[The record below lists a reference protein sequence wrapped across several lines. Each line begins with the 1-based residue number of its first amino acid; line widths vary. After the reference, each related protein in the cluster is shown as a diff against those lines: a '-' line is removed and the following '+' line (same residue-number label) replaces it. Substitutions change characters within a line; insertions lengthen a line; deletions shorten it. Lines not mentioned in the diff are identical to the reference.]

1 MMTRT
6 YKRESG
12 RTIKFLLI
20 AAGVLASLAYLASLK
35 DRPAVSELVLE
46 SKAAILLD
54 IGTGEV
60 LYEKNADEAMPPA
73 SMSKLMTEL
82 IVLDL
87 ASKGELPWNEQVV
100 TSRYAA
106 DVPGSQIGFAAGE
119 VYSVRELFEAMAVHS
134 ANDAAVALAE
144 HIGGS
149 ERAFVALMNERA
161 AKLGLSEASV
171 FGNSTGLN
179 RGDLLPYEEASSGL
193 DTVLTA
199 KDTATLA
206 AYLLKKYPEVL
217 EVSSRAS
224 VKLDSSAKKL
234 QTTNLMLA
242 GKSYAYPGNDGLKTG
257 YTEQAGYCFTGTAKQ
272 DGRRL
277 VSVVMGAD
285 SSGQRFVETGKLFH
299 YGFHTNG
306 LEGLISNI
314 QSKLGI
320 QTG

>member
-1 MMTRT
+1 
-6 YKRESG
+6 
-12 RTIKFLLI
+12 
-20 AAGVLASLAYLASLK
+20 LK
-35 DRPAVSELVLE
+35 ERPAVSVLELE

-73 SMSKLMTEL
+73 SMSKMMTEL
-82 IVLDL
+82 IVLGM
-87 ASKGELPWNEQVV
+87 ASDGELAWNEQVV

-106 DVPGSQIGFAAGE
+106 EVPGSQIGFAEGE
-119 VYSVRELFEAMAVHS
+119 VFSVRELFEAMAVHS

-144 HIGGS
+144 HISGTESG
-149 ERAFVALMNERA
+149 FVRLMNERA
-161 AKLGLSEASV
+161 DKLGLSEGAV

-179 RGDLLPYEEASSGL
+179 REDLLPYSEASS
-193 DTVLTA
+193 DMDSVMSA

-217 EVSSRAS
+217 EVSSRTS
-224 VKLDSSAKKL
+224 VKLASSAKKL
-234 QTTNLMLA
+234 QSTNLMLT

-285 SSGQRFVETGKLFH
+285 TSGQRFEETGKLFH
-299 YGFHTNG
+299 YGFRTNG
-306 LEGLISNI
+306 LEGLIANI
-314 QSKLGI
+314 QSKLGLEI
-320 QTG
+320 G